1 MAIALAFNAR
11 RPMLLLSFTV
21 LTALAAAVSQH
32 AMADGGP
39 PMHPM
44 GGPDMMM
51 GGGRHLQGMLDGV
64 NATPEQRAQIQQIMK
79 AAHDDMRS
87 QHEAGKALHQRSR
100 ALFAQPNV
108 DAAAAESL
116 RQQMSA
122 QHDAASKRM
131 LAAMLDISRI
141 LTPEQRKVLA
151 DKMAQRQAMMERHR
165 TEREA
170 LDKAGR

>member
-1 MAIALAFNAR
+1 M
-11 RPMLLLSFTV
+11 MLLSFTLV
-21 LTALAAAVSQH
+21 LALAGVVAQR

-51 GGGRHLQGMLDGV
+51 MGGGPRHMQGMLDSV
-64 NATPEQRAQIQQIMK
+64 NATPDQRAQIQQIMK
-79 AAHDDMRS
+79 TAHDDLMA
-87 QHEAGKALHQRSR
+87 QHEAGKGLRQRSQ
-100 ALFAQPNV
+100 AIFAQPNI

-131 LAAMLDISRI
+131 LQAMLDVSRV
-141 LTPEQRKVLA
+141 LTPDQRKTLS
-151 DKMAQRQAMMERHR
+151 DRMAQRQALMEKQRA
-165 TEREA
+165 EREA
-170 LDKAGR
+170 LDKASR